1 MSNSISVKN
10 LVEQLESKTQASMSR
25 KVSSKKSLSFLQKSI
40 FTRLQELTYGS
51 LKLVD
56 GEIEKQFTGTQMPE
70 LVADIEI
77 LNPQFYWYIALGGSL
92 GAGEAYI
99 NGYWKSNDL
108 TKVIQLF
115 AINQS
120 VMDSVEGGLARVTT
134 PLKKMFHWLNKNT
147 RDGSKKNIVAHY
159 DLGNPFF
166 SEFLDPTM
174 MYSSGIF
181 YKPTDSMETASYNK
195 LDRICQ
201 RLRLT
206 EDDHLVEIG
215 TGWGGFA
222 IFAAKNYGCRVT
234 TTTISEEQFAF
245 AENRIKQEGLQDK
258 ITLLKK
264 DYRELEGKFDKLVS
278 IEMIEAVGHHF
289 FDTFFNKCSELLKP
303 NGEML
308 LQAITIADQ
317 RFESAKKEID
327 YIKRYIFPG
336 SCIPSV
342 DSISRSVTKS
352 TDMRVLNSEDI
363 GVHYAIT
370 LQKWRERFFE
380 NIESIKAQGFSD
392 AFIRMWEFYL
402 CYCEGGFRERVI
414 SDVQM
419 HLVKPVARVP
429 MDIEPLSHSVTSSL
443 SSPAR

>member
-278 IEMIEAVGHHF
+278 IEMIEA
-289 FDTFFNKCSELLKP
+289 
-303 NGEML
+303 
-308 LQAITIADQ
+308 
-317 RFESAKKEID
+317 
-327 YIKRYIFPG
+327 
-336 SCIPSV
+336 
-342 DSISRSVTKS
+342 
-352 TDMRVLNSEDI
+352 
-363 GVHYAIT
+363 
-370 LQKWRERFFE
+370 
-380 NIESIKAQGFSD
+380 
-392 AFIRMWEFYL
+392 
-402 CYCEGGFRERVI
+402 
-414 SDVQM
+414 
-419 HLVKPVARVP
+419 
-429 MDIEPLSHSVTSSL
+429 
-443 SSPAR
+443 

>member
-1 MSNSISVKN
+1 MSNSISVKT
-10 LVEQLESKTQASMSR
+10 LVDRLETKDQSKKTLA
-25 KVSSKKSLSFLQKSI
+25 VTSKKSLSFLQKSM
-40 FTRLQELTYGS
+40 FSRLEALEYGS
-51 LKLVD
+51 LKLTD
-56 GEIEKQFTGTQMPE
+56 GDIEKNFTGSQMSS
-70 LVADIEI
+70 LKADIEI
-77 LNPQFYWYIALGGSL
+77 LDPQFYWYVALGGSL

-108 TKVIQLF
+108 TRVIQLF
-115 AINQS
+115 AVNQS
-120 VMDSVEGGLARVTT
+120 VMDSVEGGLARITT

-181 YKPTDSMETASYNK
+181 YKNTDSMETASYNK

-201 RLRLT
+201 RLRLS
-206 EDDHLVEIG
+206 ENDHLVEIG

-222 IFAAKNYGCRVT
+222 VFAAKNYGCRVT
-234 TTTISEEQFAF
+234 TTTISEEQYAF

-289 FDTFFNKCSELLKP
+289 FDTFFNKCSDLLKP

-336 SCIPSV
+336 SCIPSI
-342 DSISRSVTKS
+342 DSISKSVTKS
-352 TDMRVLNSEDI
+352 TDMRILNSEDI

-419 HLVKPVARVP
+419 HMVKPIARVP
-429 MDIEPLSHSVTSSL
+429 MDVSPLSHSVVTSL
-443 SSPAR
+443 NAPAR

>member
-1 MSNSISVKN
+1 MSNSLSVKT
-10 LVEQLESKTQASMSR
+10 LVDQLQNKHH
-25 KVSSKKSLSFLQKSI
+25 SKKRRSVTNKNSLSFLQKSI
-40 FTRLQELTYGS
+40 FKQLAELQYGS
-51 LKLVD
+51 LSLTD
-56 GEIEKQFTGTQMPE
+56 GAISKQFQGSQMRD
-70 LVADIEI
+70 LVADIEV
-77 LNPQFYWYIALGGSL
+77 LDPQFYWYVALGGSL

-99 NGYWKSNDL
+99 NGYWKSSDL

-159 DLGNPFF
+159 DLGNSFF

-174 MYSSGIF
+174 MYSAGIF
-181 YKPTDSMETASYNK
+181 YKSSDSMETASYNK

-206 EDDHLVEIG
+206 ADDHLVEIG
-215 TGWGGFA
+215 TGWGSFA
-222 IFAAKNYGCRVT
+222 IFAARNYGCQVT
-234 TTTISEEQFAF
+234 TTTISEEQYAY
-245 AENRIKQEGLQDK
+245 AKCQIEKAGLQHK

-278 IEMIEAVGHHF
+278 IEMIEAVGHHY

-342 DSISRSVTKS
+342 DSISKSVTKA
-352 TDMRVLNSEDI
+352 TDMRILNSEDI

-370 LQKWRERFFE
+370 LQKWREQFFE
-380 NIESIKAQGFSD
+380 NIQSIKAQGFSD

-414 SDVQM
+414 SDIQM
-419 HLVKPVARVP
+419 HMVKPIARVP
-429 MDIEPLSHSVTSSL
+429 MDLAPLNHSANQ
-443 SSPAR
+443 PANSVNG